1 MTGQEVMKLTE
12 KLKEK
17 GMGRD
22 EILEIIEYAE
32 THEPKEG
39 SETAYTRVIPARKS
53 VRSRRQDVTLF
64 FLFGPEGWQIGGLAG
79 LQMGDRCQ
87 LR

>member
-17 GMGRD
+17 GMGSD

-53 VRSRRQDVTLF
+53 VRSRRQDVHSFF
-64 FLFGPEGWQIGGLAG
+64 FL
-79 LQMGDRCQ
+79 DRKDG
-87 LR
+87 R